1 MRQIPPLSL
10 LEEKLRSFNRQH
22 QKTANL
28 NDLLLACTLIPVKL
42 TLTASGE
49 VTYEANHFQER
60 LAEMCSTY
68 RAELAEFLGT
78 LPDGRWD
85 SMKHT
90 PEGEPVKKR

>member
-28 NDLLLACTLIPVKL
+28 NDLLLACTLIPVKF

-49 VTYEANHFQER
+49 VTYEANHFKER
-60 LAEMCSTY
+60 LDSMCSTY
-68 RAELAEFLGT
+68 RAELSEFLAR
-78 LPDGRWD
+78 LPDGQWD
-85 SMKHT
+85 SMKYT
-90 PEGEPVKKR
+90 PEGEPLKKR